1 MSKGKYVS
9 IFSRQMGA
17 IVLIILILV
26 TRGVL
31 IIGGFHADISKFK
44 LGDIQP
50 RDTFRLNGLYI

>member
-31 IIGGFHADISKFK
+31 IIGGFHADISKF
-44 LGDIQP
+44 
-50 RDTFRLNGLYI
+50 